1 MTQVSQP
8 GATATPS
15 PWRPLRNATFRN
27 LLASNLVS
35 DIGTFMQSIGAAW
48 LMTSLTNSPLYIALI
63 QTATALP
70 FFLLAL
76 PAGSVGDIF
85 DRRKLILGTEIWML
99 GIAVVL
105 TATTVFGVMTPWLL
119 LLLTLALSIGDAV
132 ESPSWRAI
140 FPELVNKEELPAA
153 LALNGIEFNLARALG
168 PGLGGFIVAAVGVGA
183 AFAFNA
189 FSFLGVIAVIA
200 RWKRP
205 ARKSTLPP
213 ETFRGATA
221 AAIRYVRYSPG
232 IRTLLIRAAILI
244 FFTSSFWALLPSAV
258 KEISKNPIT
267 YGFLLGFFGLGA
279 VLGAIVLQRTR
290 SKVSSETLLSLATA
304 TFAGVILS
312 LALLRSPVILC
323 FLMLLG
329 GASWTAVMSLFNIMV
344 QELAPDWVR
353 ARVLAV
359 YLFVFQ
365 GSVAIGSTLWGYIA
379 SRTDVHQTLVF
390 AAIGT
395 GACLSLQLLFRLPTV
410 PADLSTWNHWRKPTT
425 FEAPDPDQGP
435 VLVTVKY
442 VIDPAKASEFLH
454 QIHKYAR
461 VRRRDGA
468 TSWGVFVDTEA
479 PNIYLESFKVD
490 SWAEHERQH
499 DRFTVA
505 DSEIE
510 HQVLGYAIQP
520 IEIRHFIY
528 ARKGPPPT
536 LPRIGALS
544 STDR

>member
-1 MTQVSQP
+1 MTQVLQP
-8 GATATPS
+8 KSTASPG
-15 PWRPLRNATFRN
+15 PWRPLRNSTFRN
-27 LLASNLVS
+27 LLVSNLVS
-35 DIGTFMQSIGAAW
+35 DIGTFMQSVGAAW
-48 LMTSLTNSPLYIALI
+48 LMTSLTNNTLYIALI

-76 PAGSVGDIF
+76 PAGSFGDIF
-85 DRRKLILGTEIWML
+85 DRRKLILGTETWMF
-99 GIAVVL
+99 GVAVVL
-105 TATTVFGVMTPWLL
+105 TVATVFGVMTPWLL
-119 LLLTLALSIGDAV
+119 LLLTLGLSIGDAV

-140 FPELVNKEELPAA
+140 FPELVSKEDLPAA

-168 PGLGGFIVAAVGVGA
+168 PGLGGFIVAAVGVVA
-183 AFAFNA
+183 AFSFNA

-205 ARKSTLPP
+205 ARKSTLPL
-213 ETFRGATA
+213 ETFRGATLA
-221 AAIRYVRYSPG
+221 AARYVRYSPG
-232 IRTLLIRAAILI
+232 IRTLLLRSAVLI
-244 FFTSSFWALLPSAV
+244 FFTSSFWAHLPTAARD
-258 KEISKNPIT
+258 ISKSPIT

-290 SKVSSETLLSLATA
+290 SKVSTETLLSAATA
-304 TFAGVILS
+304 TFAGIILS
-312 LALLRSPVILC
+312 LALLRSPFILC

-365 GSVAIGSTLWGYIA
+365 GSVTIGSTLWGYIA
-379 SRTDVHQTLVF
+379 LHTGVHETLMF

-395 GACLSLQLLFRLPTV
+395 GACLPLQFLFRLPAV
-410 PADLSTWNHWRKPTT
+410 PADLSSWNHWAKPTI
-425 FEAPDPDQGP
+425 FEEPDPGDGP

-442 VIDPAKASEFLH
+442 VIDPSKASEFLH
-454 QIHKYAR
+454 QIHTYQR
-461 VRRRDGA
+461 IRRRDGA
-468 TSWGVFVDTEA
+468 TSWGVFVETEA
-479 PNIYLESFKVD
+479 PDTYLECFKVD

-505 DSEIE
+505 DREIE
-510 HQVLGYAIQP
+510 NKVSGYAIKP
-520 IEIRHFIY
+520 VEIRHFIY
-528 ARKGPPPT
+528 AWDEHLT
-536 LPRIGALS
+536 SFPRNRATS
-544 STDR
+544 RR

>member
-1 MTQVSQP
+1 MTQVLQP
-8 GATATPS
+8 KSTASPG
-15 PWRPLRNATFRN
+15 PWRPLRNSTFRN
-27 LLASNLVS
+27 LLVSNLVS
-35 DIGTFMQSIGAAW
+35 DIGTFMQSVGAAW
-48 LMTSLTNSPLYIALI
+48 LMTSLTNNTLYIALI

-76 PAGSVGDIF
+76 PAGSFGDIF
-85 DRRKLILGTEIWML
+85 DRRKLILGTETWMF
-99 GIAVVL
+99 GVAVVL
-105 TATTVFGVMTPWLL
+105 TVATVFGVMTPWLL
-119 LLLTLALSIGDAV
+119 LLLTLGLSIGDAV

-140 FPELVNKEELPAA
+140 FPELVSKEDLPAA

-168 PGLGGFIVAAVGVGA
+168 PGLGGFIVAAVGVVA
-183 AFAFNA
+183 AFSFNA

-205 ARKSTLPP
+205 ARKSTLPL
-213 ETFRGATA
+213 ETFRGATLA
-221 AAIRYVRYSPG
+221 AARYVRYSPG
-232 IRTLLIRAAILI
+232 IRTLLLRSAVLI
-244 FFTSSFWALLPSAV
+244 FFTSSFWALLPTAARD
-258 KEISKNPIT
+258 ISKSPIT

-290 SKVSSETLLSLATA
+290 SKVSTETLLSAATA
-304 TFAGVILS
+304 TFAGIILS
-312 LALLRSPVILC
+312 LALLRSPFILC

-365 GSVAIGSTLWGYIA
+365 GSVTIGSTLWGYIA
-379 SRTDVHQTLVF
+379 LHTGVHETLMF

-395 GACLSLQLLFRLPTV
+395 GACLPLQFLFRLPAV
-410 PADLSTWNHWRKPTT
+410 PADLSTWNHWAKPTT
-425 FEAPDPDQGP
+425 FAEPDPGRGP

-442 VIDPAKASEFLH
+442 VIDPSKASEFLH
-454 QIHKYAR
+454 QIHKYQR

-468 TSWGVFVDTEA
+468 TSWGVFLDTEA
-479 PNIYLESFKVD
+479 PDTYLEAFKVD

-505 DSEIE
+505 DQEIE
-510 HQVLGYAIQP
+510 KKVLGYAVQLV
-520 IEIRHFIY
+520 EIRHFIY
-528 ARKGPPPT
+528 ARDEHSTRLPPKPAAS
-536 LPRIGALS
+536 PR
-544 STDR
+544 